1 MDWLLKA
8 TTPTEK
14 ILVMLVAV
22 ALFALVMAALLFISD
37 SLPRWLPAVGFLLP
51 VVVMLTFGLVWPA
64 LKTVYDSF
72 QNAAG
77 TAPVGLA
84 NYQRVLTEPGFQVVL
99 GNTLVWTIAVPILS
113 TIFGLLYAVLVDR
126 TRFEK
131 FAKTLI
137 FLPMAIS
144 MVGAAIIWKFVY
156 QHKPAGGKQIGLLN
170 QILVSVGIEPQQF
183 LLNPP
188 WNTAFLIIIMV
199 WIQTGFAMTI
209 LSASIKAIP
218 DEINEAA
225 AIDGSKGWS
234 TFINITV
241 PSIRPALIVVITT
254 IAMATLKVFDIVR
267 TATGGQFNTS
277 VVANEFYSQKFSAG
291 DNGIAATMAVI
302 LFVLVIPIVV
312 YNVRQMR
319 ISETER

>member
-8 TTPTEK
+8 TTPAEK

-22 ALFALVMAALLFISD
+22 ALFAAVMALILFVSE
-37 SLPRWLPAVGFLLP
+37 SLPRWIPAVGFLLP
-51 VVVMLTFGLVWPA
+51 AVIMLTFGLLWPGIR
-64 LKTVYDSF
+64 TIFDSF
-72 QNAAG
+72 LDAAG
-77 TAPVGLA
+77 RESVGLD
-84 NYQRVLTEPGFQVVL
+84 NYVTVLTNPEFQVIL
-99 GNTLVWTIAVPILS
+99 LNTLAWVVAVPLLS

-131 FAKTLI
+131 VAKTLI

-144 MVGAAIIWKFVY
+144 MVGASIIWKFVY
-156 QHKPAGGKQIGLLN
+156 EFKPAAANQTGFAN
-170 QILVSVGIEPQQF
+170 QILVWLGLPPQQF

-188 WNTAFLIIIMV
+188 WNTGFLILIMI

-218 DEINEAA
+218 DEITEAA
-225 AIDGSKGWS
+225 QIDGAAGIS
-234 TFINITV
+234 TFFNITV

-267 TATGGQFNTS
+267 TATGGQFRTS
-277 VVANEFYSQKFSAG
+277 VIANEFYTQKFSQG
-291 DNGIAATMAVI
+291 QNGISATLAVL
-302 LFVLVIPIVV
+302 LFVLVIPIII

-319 ISETER
+319 ISEGER

>member
-8 TTPTEK
+8 TTPGEK
-14 ILVMLVAV
+14 ILVMLVAI
-22 ALFALVMAALLFISD
+22 ALFAAVMAVILFISET
-37 SLPRWLPAVGFLLP
+37 LPRWTPAVGFLIPTVL
-51 VVVMLTFGLVWPA
+51 MLAFGLLWPGIR
-64 LKTVYDSF
+64 TIFDSF
-72 QNAAG
+72 RDAAG
-77 TAPVGLA
+77 REPVGFA
-84 NYQRVLTEPGFQVVL
+84 NYVEVLTNPNFQVIL
-99 GNTLVWTIAVPILS
+99 LNTLAWVVAVPLFS

-144 MVGAAIIWKFVY
+144 MVGASIIWKFVY
-156 QHKPAGGKQIGLLN
+156 QFKPASAPQTGFAN
-170 QILVSVGIEPQQF
+170 QILVWLGLPPQQF

-188 WNTAFLIIIMV
+188 WNTAFLIVIMV

-218 DEINEAA
+218 DEITEAA
-225 AIDGSKGWS
+225 QIDGATGVR
-234 TFINITV
+234 TFFHVTV

-254 IAMATLKVFDIVR
+254 IAMATLKIFDIVR

-277 VVANEFYSQKFSAG
+277 
-291 DNGIAATMAVI
+291 
-302 LFVLVIPIVV
+302 
-312 YNVRQMR
+312 
-319 ISETER
+319 

>member
-8 TTPTEK
+8 TTPGEK
-14 ILVMLVAV
+14 ILVMLVAI
-22 ALFALVMAALLFISD
+22 ALFAAVMAVILFISET
-37 SLPRWLPAVGFLLP
+37 LPRWTPAVGFLIPTVL
-51 VVVMLTFGLVWPA
+51 MLAFGLLWPGIR
-64 LKTVYDSF
+64 TIFDSF
-72 QNAAG
+72 RDAAG
-77 TAPVGLA
+77 REPVGFA
-84 NYQRVLTEPGFQVVL
+84 NYVEVLTNPNFQVIL
-99 GNTLVWTIAVPILS
+99 LNTLAWVVAVPLFS

-144 MVGAAIIWKFVY
+144 MVGASIIWKFVY
-156 QHKPAGGKQIGLLN
+156 QFKPASAPQTGFAN
-170 QILVSVGIEPQQF
+170 QILVWLGLPPQQF

-188 WNTAFLIIIMV
+188 WNTAFLIVIMV

-218 DEINEAA
+218 DEITEAA
-225 AIDGSKGWS
+225 QIDGATGVR
-234 TFINITV
+234 TFFHVTV

-254 IAMATLKVFDIVR
+254 IAMATLKIFDIVR

-277 VVANEFYSQKFSAG
+277 VIANEFYSQKFSQG
-291 DNGIAATMAVI
+291 QNGISATLAVI
-302 LFVLVIPIVV
+302 LFVLVIPIVI

-319 ISETER
+319 ISEGER